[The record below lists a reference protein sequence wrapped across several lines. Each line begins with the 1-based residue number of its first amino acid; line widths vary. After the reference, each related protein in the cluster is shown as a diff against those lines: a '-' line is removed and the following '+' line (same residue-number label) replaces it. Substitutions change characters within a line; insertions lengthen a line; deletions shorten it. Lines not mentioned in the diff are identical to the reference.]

1 MHNYGTR
8 LRLLAEVV
16 ATLVRAHLPVKE
28 RRRGPLSPQPTRG
41 MFCVCALALT
51 RIDPIHQSRG
61 AQSVVTHSNYSSHFI
76 DHSHLAGARAT
87 AYDHTRDLVLVAS
100 SGPGMP
106 LTIIGLSVT
115 GAPRVVG
122 AINDTQSKRLSGARG
137 IAYDEVNQLAYVSSA
152 VSITS
157 VDVADP
163 RRPTIVGALYSDTHI
178 LDAPGELVFDAAS
191 QHLFVVCERSASLVV
206 VNVSNSKSLT
216 VTASLRNDLAMQ
228 GARGVVYDAARR
240 RVFVASRVSHSL
252 TSIDVSVM
260 SSPKILAI
268 LKDSVKLH
276 RAEGVACGDNGHVL
290 VASYGSASQKEFTGT
305 LSLVDARDRSMLKI
319 TGLLRTKETQSA
331 CAVVYDPITRYAL
344 ILLEAHAAVAV
355 VAVGSDK
362 SGTLTVVS
370 MLDDTGMA
378 YPRGVSLDAAGRR
391 VLIVAKGSGS
401 LTVVSLPRQ
410 LPNEKQLHQPSYADS
425 MDKVQVC
432 VPNSVTPKTRTT
444 REHYQRPSTQPAR
457 PHARSS
463 HLSHYWAL
471 IGAPFCVF
479 CTCRANH
486 SYTNILVPRL

>member
-1 MHNYGTR
+1 
-8 LRLLAEVV
+8 
-16 ATLVRAHLPVKE
+16 
-28 RRRGPLSPQPTRG
+28 
-41 MFCVCALALT
+41 MFCVCALAILART
-51 RIDPIHQSRG
+51 LIDQKQQIRGGQS
-61 AQSVVTHSNYSSHFI
+61 AVTHSNYSSHFI
-76 DHSHLAGARAT
+76 DRSHLAGARAT
-87 AYDHTRDLVLVAS
+87 AYDRTRDLVLVAS

-115 GAPRVVG
+115 GAPRVIG
-122 AINDTQSKRLSGARG
+122 AINGTQGERLRGARG

-163 RRPTIVGALYSDTHI
+163 RRPTIAGALYLDTHI

-191 QHLFVVCERSASLVV
+191 QHLFVVGERSASLVV

-216 VTASLRNDLAMQ
+216 VTASLRDDLAMQ
-228 GARGVVYDAARR
+228 GARGIVYDAARR
-240 RVFVASRVSHSL
+240 RVFVVSRVSHSL

-268 LKDSVKLH
+268 LKDPVNLH
-276 RAEGVACGDNGHVL
+276 RAEGVACGDNGNVL
-290 VASYGSASQKEFTGT
+290 VASYGSASQKEFAGT

-319 TGLLRTKETQSA
+319 AGLLRTKETQSA

-362 SGTLTVVS
+362 PGTLTLVG

-378 YPRGVSLDAAGRR
+378 YPRGVSLDTVGRR

-401 LTVVSLPRQ
+401 LAVVLLPRQ
-410 LPNEKQLHQPSYADS
+410 LHNEKQLHQPSYASS
-425 MDKVQVC
+425 MDKVQ
-432 VPNSVTPKTRTT
+432 SVHPQFRNIQRPTLPRTRTT
-444 REHYQRPSTQPAR
+444 HRSNDQRR
-457 PHARSS
+457 P
-463 HLSHYWAL
+463 
-471 IGAPFCVF
+471 G
-479 CTCRANH
+479 T
-486 SYTNILVPRL
+486 